1 MKTAWLAG
9 SRPIRPLC
17 CTRCQRSLATPGI
30 FDRYTLGK
38 ADVIT
43 SDATTTDIMLI
54 QLLYDGCYY
63 SNSVAIA
70 AAIIKESVATGAA
83 TTKDSV
89 AL

>member
-1 MKTAWLAG
+1 
-9 SRPIRPLC
+9 
-17 CTRCQRSLATPGI
+17 
-30 FDRYTLGK
+30 
-38 ADVIT
+38 
-43 SDATTTDIMLI
+43 MLLLQMI